1 MAGTGDHAVGVV
13 HVDHHNA
20 EVTLVLHLL
29 ARFVDGDA
37 LLLAQL
43 GEFLGIGLEK
53 VAFARVDDSG
63 IAHVDA
69 MGRDLALRTED
80 DYVGDAS
87 IQNGTSGL
95 HGADVASFGQDD
107 LLLVGL
113 GSLDNLVQKLAHRAH
128 PLKSLT

>member
-1 MAGTGDHAVGVV
+1 
-13 HVDHHNA
+13 
-20 EVTLVLHLL
+20 
-29 ARFVDGDA
+29 
-37 LLLAQL
+37 
-43 GEFLGIGLEK
+43 
-53 VAFARVDDSG
+53 
-63 IAHVDA
+63 

-113 GSLDNLVQKLAHRAH
+113 GSLDNLVQKLAHRAQV
-128 PLKSLT
+128 LSSR